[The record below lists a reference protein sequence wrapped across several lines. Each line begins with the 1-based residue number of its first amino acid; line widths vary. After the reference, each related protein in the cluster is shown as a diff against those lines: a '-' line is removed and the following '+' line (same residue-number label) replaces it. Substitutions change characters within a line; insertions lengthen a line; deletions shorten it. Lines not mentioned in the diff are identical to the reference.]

1 MFCASFPM
9 CILYKYLHKV
19 FRNLLWQS
27 RQTKMKISSSQ
38 TTVRTPSAYT
48 YSNAYGNY
56 GGMKCSLV
64 RRTDGKNSR
73 FAYKHSTLIV
83 SCVYIHNLQH
93 RHERCIRANHISS
106 HQMELVPSR
115 EKNRQNIV
123 DFLCHKSKDT
133 EKANKKCGDTK
144 RTVFVLFCLD
154 HEHNSIT

>member
-1 MFCASFPM
+1 MVLCGVYITQTNQPASQPDSLWTLFLISSYVFHVYRMFCASFPM

-19 FRNLLWQS
+19 FRNLLWQVV
-27 RQTKMKISSSQ
+27 RPEMKISSSQ

-115 EKNRQNIV
+115 
-123 DFLCHKSKDT
+123 
-133 EKANKKCGDTK
+133 KKK
-144 RTVFVLFCLD
+144 QKI
-154 HEHNSIT
+154 S